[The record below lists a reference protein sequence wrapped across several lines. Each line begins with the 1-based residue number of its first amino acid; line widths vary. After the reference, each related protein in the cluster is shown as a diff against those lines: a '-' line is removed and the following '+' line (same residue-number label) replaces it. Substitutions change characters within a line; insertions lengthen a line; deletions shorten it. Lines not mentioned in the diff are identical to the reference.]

1 MEFKGIDVSKWQGTI
16 NWEKVKDSGINFSII
31 REGYGRKNPNQI
43 DKKFKENINGAKSV
57 GIYTGVYHYSYAESV
72 SDAINEANFCLENIQ
87 DYKLEYPVVFDIED
101 EVLLKLTNR
110 QRTDICISFCET
122 IENAGYYAM
131 IYANP
136 NWLKNYLY
144 SNELLNRFDLWLAH
158 WNVNKPYYSCGIWQY
173 SDTGNIDGISGNVD
187 LDISYKNYYEIISSK
202 GLNGFNKS
210 SNLNNKDYF
219 KYTVKKGDTLWGLSK
234 KYLGNGS
241 NYNKIKLLNALKSDT
256 IYIGQILKIPK

>member
-1 MEFKGIDVSKWQGTI
+1 M
-16 NWEKVKDSGINFSII
+16 
-31 REGYGRKNPNQI
+31 
-43 DKKFKENINGAKSV
+43 
-57 GIYTGVYHYSYAESV
+57 YHYSYAESV

-144 SNELLNRFDLWLAH
+144 SNELF
-158 WNVNKPYYSCGIWQY
+158 
-173 SDTGNIDGISGNVD
+173 ISG
-187 LDISYKNYYEIISSK
+187 
-202 GLNGFNKS
+202 
-210 SNLNNKDYF
+210 
-219 KYTVKKGDTLWGLSK
+219 
-234 KYLGNGS
+234 
-241 NYNKIKLLNALKSDT
+241 
-256 IYIGQILKIPK
+256 

>member
-1 MEFKGIDVSKWQGTI
+1 MAFKGIDVSKWQGTI
-16 NWEKVKDSGINFSII
+16 NWKKVKDSGINFSII

-87 DYKLEYPVVFDIED
+87 DYKLEYPVVFDTED

-158 WNVNKPYYSCGIWQY
+158 WNVNKPSYSCGIWQY

-219 KYTVKKGDTLWGLSK
+219 KYTVKKGDTLWGLSQ

-241 NYNKIKLLNALKSDT
+241 NYNKIKSLNALKSDT